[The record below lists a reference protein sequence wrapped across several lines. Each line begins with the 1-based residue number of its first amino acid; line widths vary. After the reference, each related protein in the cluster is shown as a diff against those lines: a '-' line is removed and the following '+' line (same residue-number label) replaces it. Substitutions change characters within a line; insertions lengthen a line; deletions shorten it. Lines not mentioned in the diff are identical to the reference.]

1 MQQSGI
7 KSSVGTPVTRLDGS
21 LNFGQT
27 VSGNFLQHSKN
38 KGGSRIKVAV
48 RIRPLMD
55 SEMHQGHSSTFIRAE
70 EALRRIV

>member
-1 MQQSGI
+1 MQLSGI
-7 KSSVGTPVTRLDGS
+7 KSSVGTPLTRPDGS

-27 VSGNFLQHSKN
+27 VSGNFLQQSKM

-55 SEMHQGHSSTFIRAE
+55 SEMH
-70 EALRRIV
+70 